1 MRFKNFA
8 LLGAAIVLGAC
19 GGDKGATTDSAAT
32 PDTTAAA
39 APAPAAAPAAAAGT
53 AAPITGTT
61 HEVKMIG
68 DAQGYRFEPA
78 NLTIKAGD
86 GVKWVMVSGGPHNV
100 HFDQPLE
107 AGKAQLAA
115 NMPNQQGE
123 LNSPMFMNADE
134 SYTVSFA
141 NVAPGDYGYVCTP
154 HAALG
159 MKGKITVT
167 Q

>member
-1 MRFKNFA
+1 MQFKNFA
-8 LLGAAIVLGAC
+8 LLGAAIILGAC
-19 GGDKGATTDSAAT
+19 GGGEQAAT
-32 PDTTAAA
+32 DTAATAAPAAEATPAAA
-39 APAPAAAPAAAAGT
+39 APAAGSAA

-86 GVKWVMVSGGPHNV
+86 GVKWTMVSGGPHNV
-100 HFDQPLE
+100 HFDQPNS
-107 AGKAQLAA
+107 AGTAQLTA
-115 NMPNQQGE
+115 NMPNQAGAMI
-123 LNSPMFMNADE
+123 SPMFMNPNE

-141 NVAPGDYGYVCTP
+141 NVAPGDYGYVCDP

-159 MKGKITVT
+159 MRGKITV